1 MLRVK
6 ETESFPGG
14 GVRGRWK
21 MELTSKLTRRQR
33 GGLIKGA
40 FVIANCVFGGLHR
53 LPSNK
58 PAIYSLR
65 HAHRMSMSWIRLQRK
80 PTKTAVSG
88 CNLLENSANFANPIS
103 RLDPNKYARV
113 TYREI
118 NSPFQTWP
126 FCNANIRRYNNL
138 FFYCSARD
146 AKDSKIFRIF
156 FIRTMSKSTGFPST
170 QMLRC
175 FWFIVRFVTGTKRLF
190 VYGSWNVTVALFR
203 NHERT
208 FL

>member
-1 MLRVK
+1 MGTLEMTQIWPCGESNIESHQSLTFVMDYYFFRQFASQSFLVSREGYFSRGLTRCRKITVGDEKKKKEKKSMLRVK

-103 RLDPNKYARV
+103 RLDPNKH
-113 TYREI
+113 I
-118 NSPFQTWP
+118 NTHT
-126 FCNANIRRYNNL
+126 RYV
-138 FFYCSARD
+138 SRD
-146 AKDSKIFRIF
+146 K
-156 FIRTMSKSTGFPST
+156 
-170 QMLRC
+170 
-175 FWFIVRFVTGTKRLF
+175 
-190 VYGSWNVTVALFR
+190 
-203 NHERT
+203 
-208 FL
+208 

>member
-103 RLDPNKYARV
+103 RLDPNKHARV

-126 FCNANIRRYNNL
+126 FWN
-138 FFYCSARD
+138 D
-146 AKDSKIFRIF
+146 VT
-156 FIRTMSKSTGFPST
+156 RT
-170 QMLRC
+170 
-175 FWFIVRFVTGTKRLF
+175 
-190 VYGSWNVTVALFR
+190 
-203 NHERT
+203 
-208 FL
+208 

>member
-1 MLRVK
+1 MTVWGPSKRPRYDPVVNLISNPTNPWLFHLWWIIIFFDNSPLKVSSFRKRETGGYFSRGLSRCRKITVSDEKKKKKKKSMFKVK

-40 FVIANCVFGGLHR
+40 FVIGNCVFGGLHR

-88 CNLLENSANFANPIS
+88 RN
-103 RLDPNKYARV
+103 AR
-113 TYREI
+113 ELGK
-118 NSPFQTWP
+118 
-126 FCNANIRRYNNL
+126 FCEFDIAPW
-138 FFYCSARD
+138 S
-146 AKDSKIFRIF
+146 
-156 FIRTMSKSTGFPST
+156 
-170 QMLRC
+170 
-175 FWFIVRFVTGTKRLF
+175 
-190 VYGSWNVTVALFR
+190 
-203 NHERT
+203 E
-208 FL
+208 